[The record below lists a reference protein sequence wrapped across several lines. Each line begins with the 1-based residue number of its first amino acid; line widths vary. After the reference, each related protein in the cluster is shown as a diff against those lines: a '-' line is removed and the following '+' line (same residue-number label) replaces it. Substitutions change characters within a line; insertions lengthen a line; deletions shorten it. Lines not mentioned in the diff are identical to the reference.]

1 MKLALVFSTLCL
13 AAGKKPHIVFFLADD
28 FGWGNLGY
36 HRRDTGDSPEELQG
50 KAEVHTPTLDR
61 LIDEGILL
69 SRHYGFKTCSP
80 SRSALQTGRLAV
92 HVNIEQDVMLSTANY
107 EDPMSG
113 YSGIPRNMTGIAEK
127 LRSAGYR
134 THMVGKWDVGMA
146 TPDHTPKGRG
156 YETWYGYYG
165 HANHYWH
172 MLPDPT
178 YAVVDEC
185 LNQVRDLSMHNASY
199 TGPVRDA
206 ISLSAACADPESDRG
221 CYEEHLFKERVLEII
236 REHKVEEPLFL
247 VYAFHLV
254 HVPLQVPKIWLHE
267 IDHAVKAAGGLPFD
281 SENRRLYA
289 AMTLYM
295 DYAIGKVVEAL
306 KNKGMY
312 EDTLVIFASDN
323 GGSIDAYS
331 GGSNYPLRGGKVSDW
346 EGGLRTNAF
355 VSGGFVPES
364 RRGTKFEG
372 VINIADWYGTL
383 TELAGVE
390 MKDHRAEAANV
401 WLKEQ
406 GLPLLYPVES
416 VPQWQNILQNRN
428 GRPWPIHLSTYA
440 VMMWPYKLVIAQ
452 QPVAAWTGPVYP
464 NCSTLESVQ
473 MLRFKLCM
481 FERVTLSYGQHGP
494 KMKLD
499 HSALPTVMD
508 SERLVDCSGS
518 DPIPLL
524 MGREGCL
531 MNVRDDPTEHRNLAG
546 DPEYASTFEY
556 MRTTLSRMN
565 EDVFYPD
572 RGKPRVEACDVAI
585 EHGKLGGFFQCSA
598 TLTPLIRPPS
608 LQVFQSVP
616 E

>member
-1 MKLALVFSTLCL
+1 MYICHDIYNQ
-13 AAGKKPHIVFFLADD
+13 PHKSCEPV
-28 FGWGNLGY
+28 NLGLMFGLI
-36 HRRDTGDSPEELQG
+36 RRGSDL
-50 KAEVHTPTLDR
+50 
-61 LIDEGILL
+61 
-69 SRHYGFKTCSP
+69 F
-80 SRSALQTGRLAV
+80 RSQR
-92 HVNIEQDVMLSTANY
+92 
-107 EDPMSG
+107 
-113 YSGIPRNMTGIAEK
+113 
-127 LRSAGYR
+127 
-134 THMVGKWDVGMA
+134 
-146 TPDHTPKGRG
+146 
-156 YETWYGYYG
+156 YGYYG

-473 MLRFKLCM
+473 SHPAFGALC
-481 FERVTLSYGQHGP
+481 VKVWG
-494 KMKLD
+494 
-499 HSALPTVMD
+499 
-508 SERLVDCSGS
+508 
-518 DPIPLL
+518 
-524 MGREGCL
+524 
-531 MNVRDDPTEHRNLAG
+531 
-546 DPEYASTFEY
+546 STFE
-556 MRTTLSRMN
+556 
-565 EDVFYPD
+565 
-572 RGKPRVEACDVAI
+572 
-585 EHGKLGGFFQCSA
+585 LGFTGGLRALEQDAAVQALHVRASHA
-598 TLTPLIRPPS
+598 LLW
-608 LQVFQSVP
+608 
-616 E
+616 